1 MVGQGCILK
10 KPKNLN
16 IMVVRIRA
24 NGSLANARPCYQC
37 TLMLKS
43 IGINKVYYSVDNN
56 IICEKVADMISINS
70 SSVWK
75 KTDRI
80 QYNKPKDILEYYR
93 SIFLRMPNEIKK
105 KNAEFFVQNIFME
118 LDGCNYKFTKTTL
131 SVYVYNDIIGIIN
144 LI

>member
-1 MVGQGCILK
+1 MGGASGVLK
-10 KPKNLN
+10 EPKNLN
-16 IMVVRIRA
+16 IMVVRTKA
-24 NGSLANARPCYQC
+24 NGTLGNARPCYQC

-43 IGINKVYYSVDNN
+43 LGINKVYYSMDNN

-75 KTDRI
+75 KVDRI
-80 QYNKPKDILEYYR
+80 QYNKPQNIIEYYR

-105 KNAEFFVQNIFME
+105 KNAEHFVKNIFME
-118 LDGCNYKFTKTTL
+118 LDGCHYKFTKTTL
-131 SVYVYNDIIGIIN
+131 FVYVYNDIIGTIN